1 MVPQYNSLVHWKTD
15 DGLPLWQLCRRGYRL
30 RVNITSMFN
39 SKFLITAI
47 RGLSDEEA
55 IYLKGRMEAGDIPCE
70 PCGAA
75 GFMGFDATIFDH
87 TNMVGVGWGW
97 HVTNNAMEAPAFIQ
111 YMKDGKIGNI
121 RLGEDLRER
130 GLGEDVRDHVAK
142 HPDDGYTVQFEN
154 VPWGVFKRYWRKPI
168 NLDRRFH
175 RGKTEPAW
183 RRRYGHESGH
193 PAIELLHFDMRML
206 REYKCMFIDFHRADL
221 EDTQPKMSEW
231 MIQHAKKFRPLS
243 DDDSPFVKGVSEFL
257 FTTDWMCRLP

>member
-1 MVPQYNSLVHWKTD
+1 M
-15 DGLPLWQLCRRGYRL
+15 GYD
-30 RVNITSMFN
+30 N
-39 SKFLITAI
+39 
-47 RGLSDEEA
+47 
-55 IYLKGRMEAGDIPCE
+55 
-70 PCGAA
+70 
-75 GFMGFDATIFDH
+75 TIFEH
-87 TNMVGVGWGW
+87 TNMVGDGFGW
-97 HVTNNAMEAPAFIQ
+97 HVTNNAMEAPGFLN
-111 YMKDGKIGNI
+111 M
-121 RLGEDLRER
+121 RLGADFA
-130 GLGEDVRDHVAK
+130 VHVAR
-142 HPDDGYTVQFEN
+142 HPNDGYTVQFMN
-154 VPWGVFKRYWRKPI
+154 VPWSVFKRYWRKPI